1 MDTENWSELTYQE
14 KDHQLFLKQK
24 KLAVFFPG
32 IGYTV
37 DKPLLLKSREIVEEL
52 GYEIKLLPYQGF
64 PEKVKGDRARMVE
77 SFKIA
82 LEQTEEMLSD
92 VRGTDYE
99 DILFIGKS
107 IGTIIAAK
115 LASESPVKEKNRLI
129 LYTPL
134 DDTFS
139 FSFGKAIAFTGSND
153 PWVGK
158 ENSRIPQLCAERNI
172 PCTIIPG
179 GNHSLETKDQQTDAR
194 NMQMI
199 MKETK
204 NYIMER

>member
-1 MDTENWSELTYQE
+1 MN
-14 KDHQLFLKQK
+14 

-37 DKPLLLKSREIVEEL
+37 DKPLLKRSRQIAKEL

-64 PEKVKGDRARMVE
+64 PEKVKGDRARMLE

-82 LEQTEEMLSD
+82 LAQTEEMLLD
-92 VRGTDYE
+92 IQWTDYK
-99 DILFIGKS
+99 DILFVGKS

-115 LASESPVKEKNRLI
+115 LAAESPVKEKIRLV

-158 ENSRIPQLCAERNI
+158 ENSCIPQLCAERSI
-172 PCTIIPG
+172 SCTIIQG
-179 GNHSLETKDQQTDAR
+179 GNHSLETKDPREDDR

-199 MKETK
+199 MKETEAFI
-204 NYIMER
+204 NM

>member
-1 MDTENWSELTYQE
+1 MN
-14 KDHQLFLKQK
+14 

-37 DKPLLLKSREIVEEL
+37 EKPLLKHSRKIVEAL
-52 GYEIKLLPYQGF
+52 GFEIKLLPYEGF
-64 PEKVKGDRARMVE
+64 PEKVKGDRAKMVE

-82 LEQTEEMLSD
+82 LAQTEEMLSD
-92 VRGTDYE
+92 IHWTDYE

-115 LASESPVKEKNRLI
+115 LASESPVKENIRLI

-134 DDTFS
+134 EDTFS
-139 FSFGKAIAFTGSND
+139 FAFGKAIAFTGSND

-158 ENSRIPQLCAERNI
+158 EHSRIPQLCGERNI

-179 GNHSLETKDQQTDAR
+179 GNHSLETDDLQENAR
-194 NMQMI
+194 NLQEI
-199 MKETK
+199 MHETK
-204 NYIMER
+204 AFITSKNNLKDKLEEA